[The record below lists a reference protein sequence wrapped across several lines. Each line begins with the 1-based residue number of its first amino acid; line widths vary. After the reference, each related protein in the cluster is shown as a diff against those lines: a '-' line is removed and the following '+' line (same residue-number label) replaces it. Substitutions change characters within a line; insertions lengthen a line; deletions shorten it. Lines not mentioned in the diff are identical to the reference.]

1 MGEDLCWKCK
11 DKLEHGNF
19 GVLADLGQFLH
30 CHHEPK
36 EKPKCWCER
45 VGGIHLFSA
54 YIRFEGHEEMP
65 IRMYF
70 CPECGRPLHG

>member
-1 MGEDLCWKCK
+1 MKSRAFASLVSD
-11 DKLEHGNF
+11 D
-19 GVLADLGQFLH
+19 VH
-30 CHHEPK
+30 CHHPQREACDPPMPPLST
-36 EKPKCWCER
+36 EKPRCWHER